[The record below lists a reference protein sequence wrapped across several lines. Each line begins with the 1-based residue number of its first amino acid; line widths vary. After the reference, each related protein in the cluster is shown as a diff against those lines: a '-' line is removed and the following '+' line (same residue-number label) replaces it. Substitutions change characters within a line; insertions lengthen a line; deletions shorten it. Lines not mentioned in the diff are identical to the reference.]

1 MTAKNSERDFDLL
14 ALGEVLLRL
23 SPPVNERLVRGD
35 TLEKTA
41 GGAELNVVSGV
52 SLLGLHTGIISKLPS
67 NDLGTYVKTV
77 SVSWAFP
84 MTIWYMMRTKM
95 PASAFTTTKAAL
107 IRESRVSST
116 TAHIPRSRRSI
127 SAIMMKKCSPPPAV
141 STPAASPWHSVR
153 TQGKPLSK

>member
-1 MTAKNSERDFDLL
+1 MTSANSTKQNSSPMTAKNSERDFDLL

-67 NDLGTYVKTV
+67 NDLGTYVKKPYP
-77 SVSWAFP
+77 FP
-84 MTIWYMMRTKM
+84 GR
-95 PASAFTTTKAAL
+95 F
-107 IRESRVSST
+107 R
-116 TAHIPRSRRSI
+116 
-127 SAIMMKKCSPPPAV
+127 
-141 STPAASPWHSVR
+141 
-153 TQGKPLSK
+153 